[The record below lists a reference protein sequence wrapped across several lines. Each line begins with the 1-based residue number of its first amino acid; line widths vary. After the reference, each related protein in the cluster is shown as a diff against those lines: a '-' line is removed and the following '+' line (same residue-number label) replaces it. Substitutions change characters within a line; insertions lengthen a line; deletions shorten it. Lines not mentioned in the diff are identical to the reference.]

1 MDMVSLRARF
11 SFSIPSN
18 AVKPKPTAL
27 IGCGYKKYHQNPS
40 NIDEFSKLFFFFL
53 SADLSDQNVA
63 QIIEY

>member
-1 MDMVSLRARF
+1 MVSLRARF

-27 IGCGYKKYHQNPS
+27 IGCGYKKKNHQSPS
-40 NIDEFSKLFFFFL
+40 NIDEFSKLFFFL
-53 SADLSDQNVA
+53 STDSSDQNVA